1 MTRFAALVC
10 ASLLGFACTAA
21 AGGEPATTAS
31 TASSN
36 RLVLT
41 ERSHGKTVTMR
52 LGRTGTL
59 LVPSRL
65 RGEVKVFGRAVLLVR
80 VETFAPTNTRE
91 WELRARQ
98 VGSTVVTGP
107 RRDGTRFRVTIRV
120 VAG

>member
-1 MTRFAALVC
+1 
-10 ASLLGFACTAA
+10 
-21 AGGEPATTAS
+21 
-31 TASSN
+31 
-36 RLVLT
+36 
-41 ERSHGKTVTMR
+41 MR
-52 LGRTGTL
+52 LGRTGRL

-65 RGEVKVFGRAVLLVR
+65 RGEVKALGRAVLLVG
-80 VETFAPTNTRE
+80 VETFAPTTTRE